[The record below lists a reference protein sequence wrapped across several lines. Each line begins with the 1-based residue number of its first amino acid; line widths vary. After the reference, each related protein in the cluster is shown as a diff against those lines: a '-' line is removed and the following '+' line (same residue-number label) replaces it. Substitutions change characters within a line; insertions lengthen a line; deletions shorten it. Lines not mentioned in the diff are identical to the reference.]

1 MDINAVSLQD
11 KIQKL
16 INQYTEDKK
25 KLDRLEEENAN
36 LREENGQLMA
46 QIENISSSK
55 NSSSSRIKEL
65 ENQLKTL
72 ESQYQ
77 ELQETISGFESI
89 ANDAISKIDSIIPD
103 TGHHQK

>member
-46 QIENISSSK
+46 QIENINSSK
-55 NSSSSRIKEL
+55 NSSS
-65 ENQLKTL
+65 N
-72 ESQYQ
+72 
-77 ELQETISGFESI
+77 
-89 ANDAISKIDSIIPD
+89 
-103 TGHHQK
+103 